1 MELQNHSYGFK
12 TFSQYTLVK
21 YGVSTRKFGSMKNVE
36 TKELD
41 REALTKFAATIGI
54 TDPIV
59 CTNQIHSG
67 NVALI
72 ENTNVLK
79 ISDTDGLVTDKKHI
93 PLALLTA
100 DCLPILFFDPKKEA
114 IGVAHAGYKGL
125 LNHIIENTISVLVSK
140 FKSDPK
146 DIIVGMGPSIET
158 TCYEVGVE
166 LVEKFQEE
174 FPSFEDIFIE
184 KDQKYF
190 LDLRGIARQS
200 LLKEGILDEHIE
212 IMDICTKD
220 NEDFYSY
227 RGGDREKRFVSVISL
242 V

>member
-1 MELQNHSYGFK
+1 MELQNNSYGFK
-12 TFSQYTLVK
+12 TFSRYASIK
-21 YGVSTRKFGSMKNVE
+21 HGVSTRKFGSMKNHE
-36 TKELD
+36 TKEPD
-41 REALTKFAATIGI
+41 RDALTKFAKIIDI

-59 CTNQIHSG
+59 CMKQIHSG
-67 NVALI
+67 NVSII
-72 ENTNVLK
+72 ENTDILQ
-79 ISDTDGLVTDKKHI
+79 ISDTDGLVTNKKHI
-93 PLALLTA
+93 PLAILTA
-100 DCLPILFFDPKKEA
+100 DCLPILFFDPQKKV

-125 LNHIIENTISVLVSK
+125 LNHIIENTLSVFVSK

-146 DIIVGMGPSIET
+146 DIIVGIGPSIET

-190 LDLRGIARQS
+190 LDLRGIAQQS
-200 LLKEGILDEHIE
+200 LIKEGILDEHIE
-212 IMDICTKD
+212 IMDVCTKD
-220 NEDFYSY
+220 NKDFYSY
-227 RGGDREKRFVSVISL
+227 RGGDGDMRFVSVISL